1 MESARLPLEMRL
13 LVTGGAGFIG
23 SNFVWHALRNGC
35 RVLNIDC
42 LSYAADIRMLDA
54 IANDSR
60 YEMVQADVANEPLV
74 EEKLSD
80 FRPNAIV
87 HFAAETHVDR
97 SIANANAFV
106 NSNVVGTF
114 KLLTQVQKYFQNLP
128 RDQQQSFRFLHV
140 STDEVYGSLGESGC
154 FTESSPYDPHS
165 PYSATKAASDHLI
178 RAWHTTYKLPVLIVH
193 PSNNYG
199 PNQHPEKLIPMV
211 IRSCLNKLPIPIY
224 GSGRNVRDWLYV
236 QDFCD
241 AILLVLSNGQVG
253 QSYNVGANNQWNNLE
268 LVNYLCDLVD
278 EMRGNSEV
286 SSPSRKLVQFVE
298 DRPGHDFRYSMD
310 CSKIA
315 TQCGWRPRHSWED
328 GLRKTIQW
336 YLENPER
343 LG

>member
-1 MESARLPLEMRL
+1 
-13 LVTGGAGFIG
+13 
-23 SNFVWHALRNGC
+23 
-35 RVLNIDC
+35 
-42 LSYAADIRMLDA
+42 MLDS
-54 IANDSR
+54 IANDPR
-60 YEMVQADVANEPLV
+60 YEMVQADVANESLV
-74 EEKLSD
+74 EEKLGD
-80 FRPNAIV
+80 FCPNAIV

-114 KLLTQVQKYFQNLP
+114 KLLTQVQKYFQKLP
-128 RDQQQSFRFLHV
+128 LVQQQNFRFVHL
-140 STDEVYGSLGESGC
+140 STDEVYGSLGESGS

-165 PYSATKAASDHLI
+165 PYSATKAASDHLV
-178 RAWHTTYKLPVLIVH
+178 RAWNTTYKLPVLIVH

-241 AILLVLSNGQVG
+241 AILLVLTKGQVG

-278 EMRGNSEV
+278 EMRGNPEG

-315 TQCGWRPRHSWED
+315 SHCGWRPSHSWED
-328 GLRKTIQW
+328 GLRKTIKW

>member
-1 MESARLPLEMRL
+1 MESAPLSNEMRL
-13 LVTGGAGFIG
+13 IVTGGAGFIG
-23 SNFVWHALRNGC
+23 SNFVYHALRNGC
-35 RVLNIDC
+35 HVLNIDC
-42 LSYAADIRMLDA
+42 LSYAAGLRMLDS
-54 IANDSR
+54 IANDPG
-60 YEMVQADVANEPLV
+60 YAMVQADVANESLV
-74 EEKLSD
+74 EEKLSE
-80 FRPNAIV
+80 FCPNAIV

-106 NSNVVGTF
+106 NSNIVGTF
-114 KLLTQVQKYFQNLP
+114 KLLTQVQKYFQKLAL
-128 RDQQQSFRFLHV
+128 DQQHSFRFLHV
-140 STDEVYGSLGESGC
+140 STDEVYGSLGDLGS

-165 PYSATKAASDHLI
+165 PYSATKAAADHLV
-178 RAWHTTYKLPVLIVH
+178 RAWHSTYKLPILIVH

-224 GSGRNVRDWLYV
+224 GSGQNVRDWLYV
-236 QDFCD
+236 QDFCE
-241 AILLVLSNGQVG
+241 AILLVLCKGQVG
-253 QSYNVGANNQWNNLE
+253 QSYNVGANNQWNNLQ

-278 EMRGNSEV
+278 EMRWNSEV

-315 TQCGWRPRHSWED
+315 THCGWRPRHSWED
-328 GLRKTIQW
+328 GLRKTIRW

>member
-1 MESARLPLEMRL
+1 MESDPLPEEMRL

-23 SNFVWHALRNGC
+23 SNFVCHALSNGC
-35 RVLNIDC
+35 RVLNVDC
-42 LSYAADIRMLDA
+42 LSYAAGLRMLDP
-54 IANDSR
+54 IANNSR
-60 YEMVQADVANEPLV
+60 YAIVQADVSNESIV

-80 FRPNAIV
+80 FRPRAIV

-97 SIANANAFV
+97 SISNANAFV

-114 KLLTQVQKYFQNLP
+114 KLLTQVQKYFQKIPL
-128 RDQQQSFRFLHV
+128 DQQQSFRFLHV
-140 STDEVYGSLGESGC
+140 STDEVYGSLGESGK

-165 PYSATKAASDHLI
+165 PYSATKAASDHLV
-178 RAWHTTYKLPVLIVH
+178 RAWHSTYKLPVLIVH

-241 AILLVLSNGQVG
+241 AILLVLSKGQVG
-253 QSYNVGANNQWNNLE
+253 QSYNVGANNQWTNLE

-278 EMRGNSEV
+278 EMRGKPED
-286 SSPSRKLVQFVE
+286 SSPSRKLVQFVA

-315 TQCGWRPRHSWED
+315 TQCGWRPRHSWEA
-328 GLRKTIQW
+328 GLRKTILW

>member
-1 MESARLPLEMRL
+1 MESAPLSNEMRL

-23 SNFVWHALRNGC
+23 SNFVCHALTNGC
-35 RVLNIDC
+35 CVLNIDC
-42 LSYAADIRMLDA
+42 LSYAAGLRMLDS
-54 IANDSR
+54 IASESS
-60 YEMVQADVANEPLV
+60 YEMVQADVSNEPLV

-114 KLLTQVQKYFQNLP
+114 KLLTQVQKYFQKLP
-128 RDQQQSFRFLHV
+128 LDQQQSFRFLHV
-140 STDEVYGSLGESGC
+140 STDEVYGSLGESGS

-165 PYSATKAASDHLI
+165 PYSATKAASDHLV
-178 RAWHTTYKLPVLIVH
+178 RAWHTTYKLPILIVH

-211 IRSCLNKLPIPIY
+211 IRSCLNNLPIPIY

-241 AILLVLSNGQVG
+241 AIFLVLSRGQVG

-278 EMRGNSEV
+278 EMRGNPKV
-286 SSPSRKLVQFVE
+286 SSSSRKLVQFVE

-310 CSKIA
+310 CTKIT
-315 TQCGWRPRHSWED
+315 TQCGWRPSHSWED